1 MLPGPRDLSKHSR
14 GVGKYLEKDGTQG
27 GRIRGASPLL
37 EETCRQK
44 SEEKCR
50 PKPAITMKL

>member
-1 MLPGPRDLSKHSR
+1 MLPGPRELSKHSR
-14 GVGKYLEKDGTQG
+14 GIDKYWQRQERKTAKSG
-27 GRIRGASPLL
+27 GASPLL

>member
-14 GVGKYLEKDGTQG
+14 GDGEVSTKDRMQD

-37 EETCRQK
+37 GETCRQT

-50 PKPAITMKL
+50 PKPAIKMEL